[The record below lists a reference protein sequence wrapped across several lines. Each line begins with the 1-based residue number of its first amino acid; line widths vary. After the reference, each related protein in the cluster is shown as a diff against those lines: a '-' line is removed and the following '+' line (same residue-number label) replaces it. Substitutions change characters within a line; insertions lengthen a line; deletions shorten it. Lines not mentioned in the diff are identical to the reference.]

1 MRKDISRF
9 MIILSAII
17 ALNACSTEGVKLEP
31 DDRALIDTLVKREM
45 SIMTV
50 KMDNWCKDSTPILR
64 QKMVD
69 SLLIVREQEI
79 MQKTSELPSG
89 ISYPQ

>member
-1 MRKDISRF
+1 MRKDISQF

-45 SIMTV
+45 AIMTV

>member
-9 MIILSAII
+9 MVILSAIV
-17 ALNACSTEGVKLEP
+17 ALNACGTEGVKLEP

-45 SIMTV
+45 AIMTT
-50 KMDNWCKDSTPILR
+50 KIDNWCKDSTPIIR

-79 MQKTSELPSG
+79 LQKTSELPNG
-89 ISYPQ
+89 INYPQ